1 MEVKAG
7 NLYTNFLVLCTSL
20 CLASCLTL
28 HNNNYTTRKPRIT
41 KHMTTTPEP
50 GAAISSGGQAT
61 TTDAPVT
68 PKSQPIYRVLT
79 NKGTTCILMQT
90 DALIE
95 VRLKSNIGD
104 EKMSGFIPENAM
116 VEGDCRYEDTATM
129 IISWPGYRLE
139 MNFAK
144 TPGGERWYVDKVS
157 LIVSAST
164 TAELHHYHRIT
175 SQGSTFKITMDANQF
190 PTPVGNSFSCTEAVV
205 EMSPDP
211 DSVGI
216 PGLTGTLY
224 LREVQLQPFM
234 YKSADFSPE
243 YECNSQSSTRDET
256 APIAVGSTLALAVL
270 CIITGYGGWRYFKV
284 KKVQYNTME

>member
-1 MEVKAG
+1 
-7 NLYTNFLVLCTSL
+7 
-20 CLASCLTL
+20 
-28 HNNNYTTRKPRIT
+28 
-41 KHMTTTPEP
+41 MTTTPEP

-61 TTDAPVT
+61 TTTSTEAPVT
-68 PKSQPIYRVLT
+68 QWSQPIYRVLT

-104 EKMSGFIPENAM
+104 EIIDGFIPENAM

-129 IISWPGYRLE
+129 IISWPGFRLE

-157 LIVSAST
+157 LVVSASK
-164 TAELHHYHRIT
+164 TAELHHYHRIA
-175 SQGSTFKITMDANQF
+175 SQGSTFKVTMDANQF
-190 PTPVGNSFSCTEAVV
+190 PTPVGNSFSCSEAVV
-205 EMSPDP
+205 QMGPDP
-211 DSVGI
+211 DSASI

-224 LREVQLQPFM
+224 LRKVQLQPFM

-243 YECNSQSSTRDET
+243 YECNSQSRIRDET
-256 APIAVGSTLALAVL
+256 APIAVGSTLAIAVL
-270 CIITGYGGWRYFKV
+270 CTITGYGAWRYFKV